1 MSKVQIVWFRDLVRW
16 DTEYFTGN
24 HRLESKFKLVDLS
37 EILIPRKE
45 RIKPNEYDGITPI
58 VAKIPFSNPNIELRK
73 EPKTKMDMYAA
84 YRNDLLV
91 SNINFHQGAVAI
103 CRENK
108 VFASTHYQPYIV
120 NTDNIDLEFLVLV
133 LRQNSYQ
140 QYIGAKKIRGIKT
153 ESNFNFIKTLQI
165 PLPPLEIQKQIV
177 AKIQSI
183 KAQIKAL
190 QDEEKRLK
198 DEIEAYIYIA
208 LGLEK
213 KQEAKRQK
221 VFIVRFKDLDRWDT
235 RHNQSIAINLCHT
248 DSIPY
253 HTEQPNC
260 HTDSASCH
268 TDTTSPCHTEAIAEV
283 STNIE
288 SKTRFFAVAQN
299 DNESKRDIS
308 AQYDKPINTANLK
321 ALLDSIP
328 TPPSTGWEVKTLGE
342 ICEIN
347 PKIDFKEL
355 TKLEK
360 EVSFLPMEAVK
371 TDGRTFEKF
380 QRKAKEAQGFTKFA
394 DNDLLWAKITPCMQ
408 NKKSLVVSGL
418 KNGFGFGSTEFFV
431 LRSKDSRQ
439 INIHFILQF
448 LRLDLIL
455 QSASETFKGSAG
467 QQRVPKEFLQ
477 NLKIPLPPLSV
488 QEKIL
493 AHIHKI
499 ESSIANTQD
508 KVKALGLELTHYIE
522 STL

>member
-1 MSKVQIVWFRDLVRW
+1 MQYLENI
-16 DTEYFTGN
+16 N
-24 HRLESKFKLVDLS
+24 ALESRPLRGAEALEKGGSSAAATLKLEAEKRGTPLDC
-37 EILIPRKE
+37 RKS
-45 RIKPNEYDGITPI
+45 GG
-58 VAKIPFSNPNIELRK
+58 F
-73 EPKTKMDMYAA
+73 
-84 YRNDLLV
+84 
-91 SNINFHQGAVAI
+91 F
-103 CRENK
+103 
-108 VFASTHYQPYIV
+108 
-120 NTDNIDLEFLVLV
+120 
-133 LRQNSYQ
+133 
-140 QYIGAKKIRGIKT
+140 GAKGSGEGI
-153 ESNFNFIKTLQI
+153 NPFLQKNENI
-165 PLPPLEIQKQIV
+165 
-177 AKIQSI
+177 
-183 KAQIKAL
+183 
-190 QDEEKRLK
+190 
-198 DEIEAYIYIA
+198 
-208 LGLEK
+208 
-213 KQEAKRQK
+213 
-221 VFIVRFKDLDRWDT
+221 
-235 RHNQSIAINLCHT
+235 T
-248 DSIPY
+248 DSINAESNQDY
-253 HTEQPNC
+253 SHA
-260 HTDSASCH
+260 DSV
-268 TDTTSPCHTEAIAEV
+268 SP
-283 STNIE
+283 SL
-288 SKTRFFAVAQN
+288 
-299 DNESKRDIS
+299 
-308 AQYDKPINTANLK
+308 NTLILDLK

-328 TPPSTGWEVKTLGE
+328 TPPPHGWEVKTLGK

-371 TDGRTFEKF
+371 TDGKTFEKL

-493 AHIHKI
+493 AHIQKI
-499 ESSIANTQD
+499 ESSIATTQN
-508 KVKALGLELTHYIE
+508 KAKALELELERYIE

>member
-1 MSKVQIVWFRDLVRW
+1 MKQTLA
-16 DTEYFTGN
+16 
-24 HRLESKFKLVDLS
+24 RLQKFDSVNRETYKTD
-37 EILIPRKE
+37 EIL
-45 RIKPNEYDGITPI
+45 
-58 VAKIPFSNPNIELRK
+58 S
-73 EPKTKMDMYAA
+73 
-84 YRNDLLV
+84 
-91 SNINFHQGAVAI
+91 
-103 CRENK
+103 
-108 VFASTHYQPYIV
+108 
-120 NTDNIDLEFLVLV
+120 
-133 LRQNSYQ
+133 
-140 QYIGAKKIRGIKT
+140 
-153 ESNFNFIKTLQI
+153 LQI

-177 AKIQSI
+177 GKIESI

-190 QDEEKRLK
+190 QEEEKRLK

-253 HTEQPNC
+253 HTKQPNC

-299 DNESKRDIS
+299 DNKSKKDIS

-328 TPPSTGWEVKTLGE
+328 TPPPHGWEVKTLGE

-371 TDGRTFEKF
+371 TDGRTFEKL

-448 LRLDLIL
+448 LRLNLIL

-488 QEKIL
+488 QEKIV
-493 AHIHKI
+493 AHIQKI
-499 ESSIANTQD
+499 GSSIATTQE
-508 KVKALGLELTHYIE
+508 KAKALELELTHYIE